1 MSTIWNRAWR
11 EVRMPFCPVII
22 TIGIAPTC
30 AKAAA
35 VVRLSAP
42 GPKVVMQTPGLPVRR
57 PYVAAM
63 KPAACSW
70 RVTTSSMRE
79 WRSDSTTSRFSSP
92 GMPKMRS
99 TPSFSSAAT
108 RRSDP
113 LVMALGLDQHGLDVD
128 ELADAEVGALAA
140 VARVLHAAERHA

>member
-1 MSTIWNRAWR
+1 
-11 EVRMPFCPVII
+11 
-22 TIGIAPTC
+22 
-30 AKAAA
+30 
-35 VVRLSAP
+35 
-42 GPKVVMQTPGLPVRR
+42 
-57 PYVAAM
+57 M

-70 RVTTSSMRE
+70 RVITSSIFE
-79 WRSDSTTSRFSSP
+79 ERSDSTTSRFSSP

-108 RRSDP
+108 RTSEP

-140 VARVLHAAERHA
+140 VAGVLDAAERHARIGAHVVVDKAHAGIERIGRDPLAACEVAREHA